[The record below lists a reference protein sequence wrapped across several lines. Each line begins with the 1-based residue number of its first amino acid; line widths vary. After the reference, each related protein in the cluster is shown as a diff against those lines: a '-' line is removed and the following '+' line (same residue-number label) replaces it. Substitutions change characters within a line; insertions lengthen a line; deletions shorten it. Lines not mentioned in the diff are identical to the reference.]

1 MSLVPDKY
9 LDGSPK
15 GTKTDREKEIE
26 DRLKGKE
33 HNYEPLPG
41 DEDASTKPS
50 KYSKTDFAEAV
61 RNEMKDNSKESFI
74 AAASKISGISEK
86 ILNTV
91 HERGAEAW
99 ATSGHRPGATQV
111 AWARARVYSFVTGGK
126 TRLTADRDLWND
138 HLKMNKATSYTPPEK
153 VRSNAKLGLELRAKY
168 GRGGLSTTEAG
179 ELGIGSGVQ
188 RANDLM
194 EGNVSFDT
202 VKRMKAFFDRHSTYK
217 DKHEKDPPSN
227 SYISWLLWGGDEG
240 YAWAKQIVEQEN
252 KDMKKDLFYSLF
264 LSFEQEMIEKNNR
277 VWTRPPMRFDYSG
290 LVKPKKK
297 AGPLKTPEE
306 RTEPLHR
313 NPREDDPS
321 LPLRDRVKRQQKHG
335 GKFEFIR
342 AVNYITGADTSILDK
357 LFTDALTE
365 YFSTKDKQAT
375 SGMEFAMNRIFDW
388 LDKNPEQLNIK
399 KTSSFSLIDINNDL
413 KLKTE
418 SLILNKK

>member
-1 MSLVPDKY
+1 MSFFNLLKAVPDKY
-9 LDGSPK
+9 LEGSPR
-15 GTKTDREKEIE
+15 GTKIDREKEIV
-26 DRLKGKE
+26 DRLEGKE

-41 DEDASTKPS
+41 DEGASPKPS
-50 KYSKTDFAEAV
+50 KYSKTDFAQAV

-111 AWARARVYSFVTGGK
+111 AWARARVYSFATGGK

-168 GRGGLSTTEAG
+168 GRGGLSTVEAG
-179 ELGIGSGVQ
+179 KLGIGSGVQ

-202 VKRMKAFFDRHSTYK
+202 VRRMKAFFDRHSTYK

-240 YAWAKQIVEQEN
+240 YAWAKQIVEDE
-252 KDMKKDLFYSLF
+252 MKHVKKGLFYSLF
-264 LSFEQEMIEKNNR
+264 L
-277 VWTRPPMRFDYSG
+277 
-290 LVKPKKK
+290 
-297 AGPLKTPEE
+297 KTA
-306 RTEPLHR
+306 
-313 NPREDDPS
+313 D
-321 LPLRDRVKRQQKHG
+321 LPLSNIAG
-335 GKFEFIR
+335 TI
-342 AVNYITGADTSILDK
+342 NSSSNSIIDL
-357 LFTDALTE
+357 E
-365 YFSTKDKQAT
+365 N
-375 SGMEFAMNRIFDW
+375 EH
-388 LDKNPEQLNIK
+388 
-399 KTSSFSLIDINNDL
+399 DINNNL
-413 KLKTE
+413 KKNDKTH
-418 SLILNKK
+418 ILNNNNGD

>member
-1 MSLVPDKY
+1 MSLLKAVPDKY
-9 LDGSPK
+9 LEGSPK
-15 GTKTDREKEIE
+15 GTKADREKEIQ
-26 DRLKGKE
+26 DRLKGKD

-41 DEDASTKPS
+41 DNEASTKPS
-50 KYSKTDFAEAV
+50 VYSKTDFAEAV

-74 AAASKISGISEK
+74 SAASKISGISEK

-138 HLKMNKATSYTPPEK
+138 HLKMSKATSYTPPEK
-153 VRSNAKLGLELRAKY
+153 VRANAKLGLELRAKY

-202 VKRMKAFFDRHSTYK
+202 VRRMKAFFDRHSTYK

-240 YAWAKQIVEQEN
+240 YTWAKQIIEEEN
-252 KDMKKDLFYSLF
+252 KDMKKDLFYALF
-264 LSFEQEMIEKNNR
+264 LSLTEKNSH
-277 VWTRPPMRFDYSG
+277 VWVRPPMRFDYNG
-290 LVKPKKK
+290 IVKPKAKPG
-297 AGPLKTPEE
+297 ALKTPDEKV
-306 RTEPLHR
+306 EPLHR

-321 LPLRDRVKRQQKHG
+321 LPLRDRIKRQQKHG

-342 AVNYITGADTSILDK
+342 AVNYITGVDTSILDK
-357 LFTDALTE
+357 MFTDALTE

-375 SGMEFAMNRIFDW
+375 SGMEFAMNKIFDW
-388 LDKNPEQLNIK
+388 LDKNKEELNIK
-399 KTSSFSLIDINNDL
+399 KSRSFSLIDINNDL